1 MRLQPSRKRD
11 GDDAIFVFCEQD
23 FPRHLRRLNRAIPGG
38 PRCKL
43 CRSPFAGLGRVLP
56 GPNFSASRK
65 NPNFCQRCFEQA
77 PIGCREMEVG
87 VLFADVRGYT
97 TLGESRPTAE
107 VTGLINRFYE
117 LAAAVLIRHD
127 AVIDKLIGDEVM
139 ALFIPS
145 WTPDA
150 ASHMVQAA
158 QDLLH
163 GVGFGSDE
171 GPWLSVGI
179 GIDYGPA
186 SVGNVGSGEVKD
198 FTAIGDVVNTAA
210 RLQGC
215 AEAGQL
221 VMSERVRANLEQP
234 PPEAAAVELHLKGK
248 AEVVRAWIVSPT
260 RRPDSTP
267 ATHRAP

>member
-11 GDDAIFVFCEQD
+11 GDDALFVFCEQD
-23 FPRHLRRLNRAIPGG
+23 FPRHIRRLTGAIPAS

-43 CRSPFAGLGRVLP
+43 CRSPFAGLGRLLR

-77 PIGCREMEVG
+77 PIGCREMEIG

-97 TLGESRPTAE
+97 ALSESRPSRE
-107 VTGLINRFYE
+107 VTELMNRFYT
-117 LAAAVLIRHD
+117 LATDVLVRHD

-145 WTPDA
+145 WTPA
-150 ASHMVQAA
+150 ATSQMFHAA
-158 QDLLH
+158 QHLLH
-163 GVGFGSDE
+163 GVGVGSE
-171 GPWLSVGI
+171 EPWLSLGI
-179 GIDYGPA
+179 GIDYGIA

-210 RLQGC
+210 RLQAR
-215 AEAGQL
+215 AEPGQV
-221 VMSERVRANLEQP
+221 VMSERARASMHEP
-234 PPEAAAVELHLKGK
+234 RPEGMAVEFHLKGK
-248 AEVVRAWIVSPT
+248 AEPIAAWVLGPDPSVR
-260 RRPDSTP
+260 
-267 ATHRAP
+267 H

>member
-23 FPRHLRRLNRAIPGG
+23 FPRHLRSFNRAIPGG

-43 CRSPFAGLGRVLP
+43 CRSPFAGLGRILP
-56 GPNFSASRK
+56 GPNFSPSRK

-77 PIGCREMEVG
+77 PLGCREMEVG

-97 TLGESRPTAE
+97 TLSESRSTAE
-107 VTGLINRFYE
+107 VTELVNRFYA
-117 LAAAVLIRHD
+117 LAADVLIRHD

-145 WTPDA
+145 WTPA
-150 ASHMVQAA
+150 ATSHMLHAA
-158 QDLLH
+158 EDLLR
-163 GVGFGSDE
+163 GVGFGSDQ
-171 GPWLSVGI
+171 GPWLPLGI

-210 RLQGC
+210 RLQAC

-221 VMSERVRANLEQP
+221 VMSERVRANLEGP

-248 AEVVRAWIVSPT
+248 EEPVRAWVISPHPT
-260 RRPDSTP
+260 GRGPILS
-267 ATHRAP
+267 

>member
-23 FPRHLRRLNRAIPGG
+23 WPHHLRRLNRAIPGG

-56 GPNFSASRK
+56 GPNFSPSRK

-77 PIGCREMEVG
+77 PLGCREMEVG

-97 TLGESRPTAE
+97 ALSESQPHAE
-107 VTGLINRFYE
+107 VTALMNRFYE
-117 LAAAVLIRHD
+117 LAADVLVTHD

-139 ALFIPS
+139 ALFLPA

-150 ASHMVQAA
+150 TSHMLHAA
-158 QDLLH
+158 DELLR
-163 GVGFGSDE
+163 GVGFGSE
-171 GPWLSVGI
+171 EEPWLPLGI
-179 GIDYGPA
+179 GVDYGLA

-210 RLQGC
+210 RLQSC

-221 VMSERVRANLEQP
+221 VMSERVRETLEGP
-234 PPEAAAVELHLKGK
+234 VPEGKAVELQLKGK
-248 AEVVRAWIVSPT
+248 AEPVRAWVVSPT
-260 RRPDSTP
+260 RPVMDHGR
-267 ATHRAP
+267 

>member
-11 GDDAIFVFCEQD
+11 GDEALFVFCEQR
-23 FPRHLRRLNRAIPGG
+23 FSRYLRGINRAIPRA

-43 CRSPFAGLGRVLP
+43 CMCPFGGLGRVLP
-56 GPNFSASRK
+56 GPDFQPSRK

-97 TLGESRPTAE
+97 ALSESRPVAE
-107 VTGLINRFYE
+107 VTELMNRFYA
-117 LAAAVLIRHD
+117 LATDVLVRHD

-145 WTPDA
+145 WNPSA
-150 ASHMVQAA
+150 NSHMLRAGE
-158 QDLLH
+158 DLLR
-163 GVGFGSDE
+163 GVARGSGR
-171 GPWLSVGI
+171 GPWLSLGVGL
-179 GIDYGPA
+179 DYGLA
-186 SVGNVGSGEVKD
+186 SVGNVGAGEVKD

-210 RLQGC
+210 RLQQC

-221 VMSERVRANLEQP
+221 VMSERVRANLEK
-234 PPEAAAVELHLKGK
+234 PPEATAVALHLKGK
-248 AEVVRAWIVSPT
+248 AEPVRAWVLNPT
-260 RRPDSTP
+260 PP
-267 ATHRAP
+267 AR

>member
-23 FPRHLRRLNRAIPGG
+23 YATHLRHFNRALPAA

-43 CRSPFAGLGRVLP
+43 CACPFGGLGRVLP
-56 GPNFSASRK
+56 LPNFTPSRK
-65 NPNFCQRCFEQA
+65 NPNFCKRCFEQA
-77 PIGCREMEVG
+77 PLGCREMEIG

-97 TLGESRPTAE
+97 ALSESRPTAE
-107 VTGLINRFYE
+107 VTELMNRFYA
-117 LAAAVLIRHD
+117 LATNVLVRHD

-145 WTPDA
+145 WTPA
-150 ASHMVQAA
+150 ATAHMLQAA
-158 QDLLH
+158 EDLLR

-171 GPWLSVGI
+171 EPWLPLGI
-179 GIDYGPA
+179 GVDYGSA

-210 RLQGC
+210 RLQQC

-221 VMSERVRANLEQP
+221 GMSERVRANLEGP
-234 PPEAAAVELHLKGK
+234 RPDAEAVELHLKGK
-248 AEVVRAWIVSPT
+248 AEPVRAWVASP
-260 RRPDSTP
+260 R
-267 ATHRAP
+267 